1 MRVVGYIRVST
12 EQQADEGVSLA
23 AQEAQLRAYCATYG
37 HELISIEADAASAS
51 SLERDGL
58 TRALELLKPGKAD
71 ALVVC
76 KLDRLSRSV
85 RDLDALLSRYF
96 AGGRYSLISVAEH
109 VDTSSAAGRMVL
121 NMLMSVS
128 QWEREAIS
136 ERTRAALQHKK
147 ARGQRVGQIPYGW
160 QLGADGVRLERH
172 EGEQRIIELIGELR
186 AGGMS
191 LRGIVDALNSH
202 SEPAARGHRW
212 HLTSVA
218 RLIKGAA

>member
-1 MRVVGYIRVST
+1 
-12 EQQADEGVSLA
+12 
-23 AQEAQLRAYCATYG
+23 
-37 HELISIEADAASAS
+37 
-51 SLERDGL
+51 
-58 TRALELLKPGKAD
+58 
-71 ALVVC
+71 VVC

-96 AGGRYSLISVAEH
+96 AAGRYSLISVAEH

-147 ARGQRVGQIPYGW
+147 ARGQRVGQIPYGYS
-160 QLGADGVRLERH
+160 LAADGVRLERH
-172 EGEQRIIELIGELR
+172 EGEQRIVALIGELR
-186 AGGMS
+186 ASGMS
-191 LRGIVDALNSH
+191 LRGIVDELNRH
-202 SEPAARGHRW
+202 SEPAARGARW
-212 HLTSVA
+212 HLTTVA

>member
-1 MRVVGYIRVST
+1 MKVIGYIRVST

-23 AQEAQLRAYCATYG
+23 AQEAQLMAYCATYG
-37 HELISIEADAASAS
+37 HELIGIEADAASAS

-85 RDLDALLSRYF
+85 RDLDALLTRYF
-96 AGGRYSLISVAEH
+96 AAGRYSLISVAEH

-136 ERTRAALQHKK
+136 ERTRAALQHKRSK
-147 ARGQRVGQIPYGW
+147 GERVGQIPYGYRVA
-160 QLGADGVRLERH
+160 ADGVRLERH
-172 EGEQRIIELIGELR
+172 EGEQRIIEIIGELR
-186 AGGMS
+186 GAGMS
-191 LRGIVDALNSH
+191 LRGIVDELNRHNAS
-202 SEPAARGHRW
+202 AARGHRW

-218 RLIKGAA
+218 RIARAA

>member
-51 SLERDGL
+51 SLEREGL
-58 TRALELLKPGKAD
+58 TTALARLTLRQAD

-76 KLDRLSRSV
+76 KVDRLSRSV
-85 RDLDALLSRYF
+85 GDLPGLLTRYF
-96 AGGRYSLISVAEH
+96 APGKHTLISVAEH
-109 VDTSSAAGRMVL
+109 VDTSSAGGRMML
-121 NMLMSVS
+121 NMIMSVS
-128 QWEREAIS
+128 QWEREVIG

-147 ARGQRVGQIPYGW
+147 ARGERVGTIPYGYC
-160 QLGADGVRLERH
+160 LAADGVHLEPH
-172 EGEQRIIELIGELR
+172 LGEQRIVALIGELR
-186 AGGMS
+186 GAGMS
-191 LRGIVDALNSH
+191 LRGIVDALNRQG
-202 SEPAARGHRW
+202 EPAARGQRW